1 MQTFDIVVFGATSF
15 VGKIMVRYMMDT
27 FPKHDKA
34 PTWAI
39 AGRSEAKLQA
49 LKDELGEHGQ
59 SLPTIVA
66 DAANEEQ
73 LNAMCEQAS
82 VIVSTVGPYAL
93 YGEPLI
99 KACVSSGT
107 DYCDLTGEPQ
117 WIARML
123 KRYEKIAQISGSR
136 IVHCCG
142 FDSIPSDLGV
152 WYTQQQAKT
161 AFDESCNKIFMR
173 VRAMKGA
180 ASGGTVASMMNLVK
194 EATTDKDLRRMLA
207 NPYALCPAEH
217 PFKVRQENLK
227 MARYDENCQ
236 SWIAPFIMAAINTRV
251 VHRSNAM
258 QNNAYGEDFVYDEAM
273 LMGKGASG
281 SIKAGALS
289 TGLGGFMVAAALPPM
304 RWVMENTFLPKPGE
318 GPSEKEQLEGFY
330 DLRFFA
336 QTATGNKLQCKVT
349 GDRDPGYGSTGKMLA
364 ESAACLA
371 LDIDKNERKGGFWTP
386 ASAMAEPL
394 LVRLEK
400 YAGLTFSV
408 VE

>member
-15 VGKIMVRYMMDT
+15 VGKIMVRYMIDT

-39 AGRSEAKLQA
+39 AGRSESKLQA
-49 LKDELGEHGQ
+49 LKNELGEQGQ

-66 DAANEEQ
+66 DAADEEQ
-73 LNAMCEQAS
+73 LNKMCEQAN

-99 KACVSSGT
+99 KACASSGT

-152 WYTQQQAKT
+152 WYTQQQANARFNETCQKV
-161 AFDESCNKIFMR
+161 FMR
-173 VRAMKGA
+173 VKAMKGA

-207 NPYALCPAEH
+207 NPYALCPTEH
-217 PFKVRQENLK
+217 PFSVRQENLK

-258 QNNAYGEDFVYDEAM
+258 QNNAYGTDFVYDEAM

-336 QTATGNKLQCKVT
+336 QTAKGNHIQCKVK

-371 LDIDKNERKGGFWTP
+371 LDVDKESVKGGFWTP
-386 ASAMAEPL
+386 ASAMAAPL
-394 LVRLEK
+394 LTRLENH
-400 YAGLTFSV
+400 AGLSFSV
-408 VE
+408 VD